1 MDRPAKVA
9 GIRGEIGAG
18 IMLIPVLAETIGLPI
33 FPTVSV
39 PVGAVEAFNKR
50 GIDRMTDGRER
61 QGFFQP
67 FFGAKL
73 QPGFDVDHPS
83 IAARFMHRCVEQIG
97 RRNRLGGA
105 RSSRFTGAGDFLLY
119 AIRRED
125 LRSIGAVFVTGQ
137 QTHHPSSRPTLS
149 GSYQSARLLLMPFTW
164 YHFQH
169 QTMLGIKSDMV
180 PALPSILIRK
190 TFWIAPSFF
199 LINKGPFFIKLDLFG
214 QGGKAPPPRHECV
227 PHDRPPAGS
236 DDIPYFDGRLPDV
249 PSAAP
254 LADML

>member
-1 MDRPAKVA
+1 
-9 GIRGEIGAG
+9 
-18 IMLIPVLAETIGLPI
+18 MLIPVLAETIGLPI

-39 PVGAVEAFNKR
+39 PLGAVEAFNKR

-125 LRSIGAVFVTGQ
+125 LLR
-137 QTHHPSSRPTLS
+137 
-149 GSYQSARLLLMPFTW
+149 
-164 YHFQH
+164 
-169 QTMLGIKSDMV
+169 
-180 PALPSILIRK
+180 
-190 TFWIAPSFF
+190 
-199 LINKGPFFIKLDLFG
+199 
-214 QGGKAPPPRHECV
+214 
-227 PHDRPPAGS
+227 
-236 DDIPYFDGRLPDV
+236 
-249 PSAAP
+249 
-254 LADML
+254 